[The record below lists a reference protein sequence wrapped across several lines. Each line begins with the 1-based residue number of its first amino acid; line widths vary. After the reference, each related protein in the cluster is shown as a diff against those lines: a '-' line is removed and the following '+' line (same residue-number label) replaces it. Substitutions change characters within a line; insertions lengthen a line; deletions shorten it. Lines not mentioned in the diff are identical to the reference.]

1 MGNHFSLS
9 HNLNNI
15 MFSKILL
22 LSVLA
27 LGAFAKPQNSFDS
40 FDNFNQEVD
49 DTLGPIN
56 PNPQYTY
63 SYQVSD
69 DDKQTY
75 LAHNEDRDG
84 DVVTG
89 TYSYVDPNGALI
101 TVTYTADKDGYREE
115 RNVQD
120 GFVQIRSRP
129 VQRVQPVPT
138 PAPTRRPVQTT
149 PPPPP
154 PRNNDSDLVARII
167 AQLTP
172 FIRET
177 VSNSLNTPA
186 PAPRPNVPAPAPAR
200 PTASGTQDIFG
211 LSGE

>member
-1 MGNHFSLS
+1 MYL
-9 HNLNNI
+9 I
-15 MFSKILL
+15 PYR
-22 LSVLA
+22 A
-27 LGAFAKPQNSFDS
+27 
-40 FDNFNQEVD
+40 DN
-49 DTLGPIN
+49 
-56 PNPQYTY
+56 
-63 SYQVSD
+63 
-69 DDKQTY
+69 
-75 LAHNEDRDG
+75 
-84 DVVTG
+84 
-89 TYSYVDPNGALI
+89 
-101 TVTYTADKDGYREE
+101 DGYREE

-129 VQRVQPVPT
+129 VKRVQPVPA
-138 PAPTRRPVQTT
+138 PAPTRRPVIQTT

-211 LSGE
+211 LSGESNVRVNTPDFGFEFDL